1 LNDIIEV
8 NERVQVIAV
17 FKKKDSISLCV
28 PAKMYF
34 KNQEIIFSELCFRH
48 PVTKG
53 RGMVHVFD
61 MTDGVSDYRLEFDSE
76 KLTWTLRYMLAG
88 QR

>member
-28 PAKMYF
+28 PAKMQF
-34 KNQEIIFSELCFRH
+34 RNQEIIFSELCFRH
-48 PVTKG
+48 PVSKG
-53 RGMVHVFD
+53 RNMVHVFD
-61 MTDGVSDYRLEFDSE
+61 MTDGVSDYRLEFDAE